1 MNRILDDERSRLSQS
16 SADDLMMLSLNGP
29 DVEHFDFFRA
39 VMTWHTA
46 APRREQL
53 SEAFVAQWKANPT
66 GMPKDKTVSTILP

>member
-29 DVEHFDFFRA
+29 DVEHA